1 MATDEEEALTAL
13 GAATIPQLPLSSE
26 HYEFALTHNYAIEVR
41 PPTAEA
47 WHLVSVLTGFS
58 RSTQSRTIRM
68 VCREASRSRSST
80 PCWSRYGHAGRNR
93 RRARRRA
100 RESVC

>member
-58 RSTQSRTIRM
+58 RSTQSRTVFDPNGM
-68 VCREASRSRSST
+68 SRSIEEQILN
-80 PCWSRYGHAGRNR
+80 PVLVALW
-93 RRARRRA
+93 ARRKK
-100 RESVC
+100 